1 MQRLG
6 SEAGLCCGQPVPCA
20 LIPTPRS
27 TLPHGPQPAPSPP
40 VPPMPPSLQ
49 SCPSPGLTRP
59 CARGMRVPPV
69 PPAAVGPTA
78 LPTPGCPPSEAPGPP
93 QCPGRAGL
101 TLWGKGSQ
109 GVRGGEAQHQSHQYQ
124 HLGGEG
130 QRWGKAAP
138 CQGRQA
144 AVPTRG
150 AGPGCGRQ
158 RGRGHSSLSQGGS
171 RFGQE
176 GGERSRGGSG
186 WESPARGGRWAQH
199 PALPSAAPGR
209 RSPLPPGA
217 PQRSP
222 DPEGRPLCL
231 PCRPWRALLLL
242 ALHGLGPV
250 SCGVY
255 TEPGPCGAAPR

>member
-1 MQRLG
+1 MLWAARPL
-6 SEAGLCCGQPVPCA
+6 
-20 LIPTPRS
+20 R
-27 TLPHGPQPAPSPP
+27 PHPDPQIHPSPWSP
-40 VPPMPPSLQ
+40 ACSVTPCPPHAPKPAELPQ
-49 SCPSPGLTRP
+49 SR
-59 CARGMRVPPV
+59 AH
-69 PPAAVGPTA
+69 TA
-78 LPTPGCPPSEAPGPP
+78 LCQRDAGAPGPSSCRGSYSPPHTRVPPSEAPGPP